1 MEVLIWCAVI
11 IGSYLVG
18 SIPFG
23 WIIAKLVRGVD
34 IRTTGSKNIGATN
47 AARALGK
54 KWFPV
59 VLFLDAAK
67 GAGPA
72 LVGRFLLVSFSPH
85 LGMAAAA
92 AAILGHMFSVYLKF
106 TGGKA
111 VATGVGVMLSL
122 ATYPTL
128 IALGVFIIIFGL
140 LRFISLASLVA
151 AAAIIPAHVLLN
163 RDTFFAGG
171 LPLTVFIT
179 VVVLAVFVKHI
190 PNIKRLLAGTEPKVG
205 GGRTFGKKQDKE
217 PDRQVEPAALQPDPT
232 E

>member
-1 MEVLIWCAVI
+1 MEILVWCAVI

-23 WIIAKLVRGVD
+23 WIIAKVLRGID

-47 AARALGK
+47 AARTLGK

-72 LVGRFLLVSFSPH
+72 LIGRFLLASYSPH
-85 LGMAAAA
+85 LGIAAGA
-92 AAILGHMFSVYLKF
+92 AAIVGHMFPVYLKF
-106 TGGKA
+106 IGGKA

-128 IALGVFIIIFGL
+128 IGLGVFIIVFAL
-140 LRFISLASLVA
+140 FRYISLSSLGA
-151 AAAIIPAHVLLN
+151 AATIIPGHILIN
-163 RDTFFAGG
+163 RDTFFSDGF
-171 LPLTVFIT
+171 PLSVFIA
-179 VVVLAVFVKHI
+179 VVVLAVFARHI
-190 PNIKRLLAGTEPKVG
+190 TNIRRLLAGTEPKVG

-217 PDRQVEPAALQPDPT
+217 PAAVQSDSAK
-232 E
+232 